1 MLPGCRRVALG
12 GCAIINREGRSRQDI
27 CANCSPGDWI
37 RSYELQ
43 SRPTMNGWY
52 YFWMANFL
60 LAGSAFAV
68 ITVIVLVRGLRDLRE
83 MFANLR
89 AEAQRP
95 R

>member
-1 MLPGCRRVALG
+1 MHIPRPGNPCPY
-12 GCAIINREGRSRQDI
+12 N
-27 CANCSPGDWI
+27 
-37 RSYELQ
+37 ELQ
-43 SRPTMNGWY
+43 SRPTMNAWY

-68 ITVIVLVRGLRDLRE
+68 ITVVVLVRGLRDLRE

-89 AEAQRP
+89 AEARRP